1 MNISKRHISLISA
14 LVVFTL
20 FGVGTA
26 FSATVEGRIQ
36 GLQCVVSGILCPV
49 DDQDPHIAAEN
60 TFVVVTGPN
69 SYLLVPNLDRAVM
82 ARYLMSKVR
91 VSGEKSAKYNSIKA
105 DKFEVYKDG
114 KWQTAWSKAMEDAAR
129 DELSR
134 G

>member
-1 MNISKRHISLISA
+1 MNITKRHMSLFSA
-14 LVVFTL
+14 LVVLTL
-20 FGVGTA
+20 FGMGTA
-26 FSATVEGRIQ
+26 FGATVEGRIQ

-49 DDQDPHIAAEN
+49 DNQDPHIAAES

-69 SYLLVPNLDRAVM
+69 SYILVPNLDRAVM

-91 VSGEKSAKYNSIKA
+91 VSGEKSPKYNSIRA

-114 KWQTAWSKAMEDAAR
+114 KWRTAWSQEMENAAR
-129 DELSR
+129 DDLSR